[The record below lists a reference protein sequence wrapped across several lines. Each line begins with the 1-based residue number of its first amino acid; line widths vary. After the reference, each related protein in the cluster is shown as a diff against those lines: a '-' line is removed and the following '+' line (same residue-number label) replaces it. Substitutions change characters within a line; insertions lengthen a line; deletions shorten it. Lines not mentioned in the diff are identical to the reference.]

1 MSTRKGD
8 TKAKS
13 TKTTTAKKTPA
24 GPPAGGSAAKPPAAK
39 AIAAKPAV
47 FKAAA
52 AKAAAPK
59 AAAPKAAAPKATA
72 SKPAAP
78 RAATPKPPVV
88 KAAAP
93 KPPAAKAAAP
103 KPPVAKAAT
112 AKPPAS
118 AKPAASGTARPS
130 LAAVPPRETVPGRDG
145 SAPRHPAPRMPALTQ
160 KDLKR
165 FEDLLLGERQRLL
178 RELGHLEKN
187 VLKRSLRETSG
198 ELSGYSFH
206 MADVGT
212 DAMEREKAFHFA
224 SAEGRALLDVDDA
237 LRRLYGGEYGQC
249 ESCGNPV
256 SAERLEVVPNARL
269 CINCKLKEERAQI
282 GRSR

>member
-1 MSTRKGD
+1 MSARKGD

-13 TKTTTAKKTPA
+13 TKTTTAKKSPA
-24 GPPAGGSAAKPPAAK
+24 AKPVSGFAAKPPVAKAVAAKPSAAKPTAAKPTAAKPTAAKVVAAKSGLAKPSAAK
-39 AIAAKPAV
+39 AV
-47 FKAAA
+47 A

-59 AAAPKAAAPKATA
+59 TAALKTAATRPATTA
-72 SKPAAP
+72 EPTAP
-78 RAATPKPPVV
+78 RP
-88 KAAAP
+88 
-93 KPPAAKAAAP
+93 
-103 KPPVAKAAT
+103 
-112 AKPPAS
+112 
-118 AKPAASGTARPS
+118 ARPT
-130 LAAVPPRETVPGRDG
+130 LAAVPPSETPAGRDG
-145 SAPRHPAPRMPALTQ
+145 GAPRRHAPPLPALTP

-165 FEDLLLGERQRLL
+165 FEDLLLGERRRLL

-256 SAERLEVVPNARL
+256 SAERLEVVPHARL
-269 CINCKLKEERAQI
+269 CLDCKQKEERAQS

>member
-8 TKAKS
+8 TKEKS
-13 TKTTTAKKTPA
+13 TRTTAVKKPA
-24 GPPAGGSAAKPPAAK
+24 AAKPARAAAAKPPAAK
-39 AIAAKPAV
+39 AVTAK
-47 FKAAA
+47 
-52 AKAAAPK
+52 
-59 AAAPKAAAPKATA
+59 
-72 SKPAAP
+72 
-78 RAATPKPPVV
+78 
-88 KAAAP
+88 
-93 KPPAAKAAAP
+93 PAAKAAPVKTAAKSAAP
-103 KPPVAKAAT
+103 KPAASKAPIAKAAPVAKAA
-112 AKPPAS
+112 PPARSSAS
-118 AKPAASGTARPS
+118 AKPAVKSPAPARPA
-130 LAAVPPRETVPGRDG
+130 LAAVPPPGRDG
-145 SAPRHPAPRMPALTQ
+145 TAHGHTPRLAALTQ

-165 FEDLLLGERQRLL
+165 FEELLLGERQRLL

-224 SAEGRALLDVDDA
+224 SAGGRALLDVDDA
-237 LRRLYGGEYGQC
+237 LRRLYGGEYGHC

-256 SAERLEVVPNARL
+256 SPERLEVVPHARL
-269 CINCKLKEERAQI
+269 CLDCKQKEERAQI

>member
-8 TKAKS
+8 TKEKS
-13 TKTTTAKKTPA
+13 TKPTAAKKPA
-24 GPPAGGSAAKPPAAK
+24 AAKPARAAAAKPPAAK
-39 AIAAKPAV
+39 AVTAKAV
-47 FKAAA
+47 TAKAA
-52 AKAAAPK
+52 AKAAP
-59 AAAPKAAAPKATA
+59 
-72 SKPAAP
+72 
-78 RAATPKPPVV
+78 V
-88 KAAAP
+88 KAAAKSTPP
-93 KPPAAKAAAP
+93 KPAASKT
-103 KPPVAKAAT
+103 PVAKAAPS
-112 AKPPAS
+112 AKASAS
-118 AKPAASGTARPS
+118 AKPAAKSPAPARPA
-130 LAAVPPRETVPGRDG
+130 LAAVPPPGRDG
-145 SAPRHPAPRMPALTQ
+145 TTQGHTPRLPALTQ

-237 LRRLYGGEYGQC
+237 LRRLYGGEYGHC

-256 SAERLEVVPNARL
+256 SPERLEVVPHARL
-269 CINCKLKEERAQI
+269 CIDCKQKEERAQI

>member
-1 MSTRKGD
+1 
-8 TKAKS
+8 
-13 TKTTTAKKTPA
+13 
-24 GPPAGGSAAKPPAAK
+24 
-39 AIAAKPAV
+39 
-47 FKAAA
+47 
-52 AKAAAPK
+52 
-59 AAAPKAAAPKATA
+59 
-72 SKPAAP
+72 
-78 RAATPKPPVV
+78 V

-103 KPPVAKAAT
+103 KSPAAT
-112 AKPPAS
+112 